1 MTSPNG
7 TANSASISAS
17 ISEPARIGGPR
28 RRPGVLMGLLID
40 VGWLLLVSLILIVT
54 GTGAFGAVPDIAS
67 ANRELAGYVAL
78 VLVFAI
84 GPVTVRLR
92 RQSRSASSLASRIE
106 MLTASMRTI
115 ADQAGLSDDARRV
128 LNRSTEREL
137 LCRSIE
143 QDIGNQDWDA
153 GLVLCSE
160 LADRFG
166 YRAEAESFRAR
177 IEAAR
182 AQVQDR
188 RIFEAIGGLDS
199 LIVQRR
205 WDDAM
210 REAGRIRRLFPDSPR
225 TETLRIRVDQA
236 RMIYKQDIAK
246 RFREAAEANRHDEAM
261 ELLKELD
268 LNLSPDEAEP
278 LKEVAKSVIAKTRER
293 LGEQFKQAVHDR
305 QWPLAQAI
313 GRRIMSEFP
322 NTRMAQEVRQVL
334 DGIAHRGSAPATAE
348 SNA

>member
-7 TANSASISAS
+7 TPNHGSISAS

-28 RRPGVLMGLLID
+28 RRPGLFMGLFID
-40 VGWLLLVSLILIVT
+40 VGWLLLVSLVLIVT
-54 GTGAFGAVPDIAS
+54 GRGVFGAAPQVAS
-67 ANRELAGYVAL
+67 ANIELAGWLGL

-92 RQSRSASSLASRIE
+92 RQARSASSLASRIE

-166 YRAEAESFRAR
+166 YRAEAEQFRAR
-177 IEAAR
+177 IESAR
-182 AQVQDR
+182 SQVQDR

-205 WDDAM
+205 WDDAL

-225 TETLRIRVDQA
+225 TETLRLRVDQA
-236 RMIYKQDIAK
+236 RVIYKQDIAK

-278 LKEVAKSVIAKTRER
+278 LKDLARNVIAKTRDR

-322 NTRMAQEVRQVL
+322 NARMAQEVRQVL
-334 DGIAHRGSAPATAE
+334 DGIAHRSAAPATAE

>member
-7 TANSASISAS
+7 TSNAASISAS
-17 ISEPARIGGPR
+17 ISEPGRIGPPR
-28 RRPGVLMGLLID
+28 RRPGLVMGLLID
-40 VGWLLLVSLILIVT
+40 VGWLLLVSLVLLVT
-54 GTGAFGAVPDIAS
+54 GTGVFGAAPHAAS
-67 ANRELAGYVAL
+67 QERTLAGWLGL

-84 GPVTVRLR
+84 APITVRLR
-92 RQSRSASSLASRIE
+92 RQARSAGSLAARIE

-143 QDIGNQDWDA
+143 QDIANQDWDA

-166 YRAEAESFRAR
+166 YRAEAEQFRAR

-182 AQVQDR
+182 SQVQDR

-205 WDDAM
+205 WDDAL

-225 TETLRIRVDQA
+225 TETLRLRVDQA
-236 RMIYKQDIAK
+236 RAIYKQDIAK
-246 RFREAAEANRHDEAM
+246 RFRDAADAGRTDEAM

-268 LNLSPDEAEP
+268 LYLSPDEAEP
-278 LKEVAKSVIAKTRER
+278 LKEMAKNVITRTRER
-293 LGEQFKQAVHDR
+293 LGEQFKQAVHER
-305 QWPLAQAI
+305 QWPTAQAI
-313 GRRIMSEFP
+313 GRRIISEFP

-334 DGIAHRGSAPATAE
+334 DGIANRGTPAATAE
-348 SNA
+348 SNV

>member
-1 MTSPNG
+1 MASPNG
-7 TANSASISAS
+7 TSGSAASISAS
-17 ISEPARIGGPR
+17 ISEPARLGPR
-28 RRPGVLMGLLID
+28 RRPGLIAGLFID
-40 VGWLLLVSLILIVT
+40 VGWLLLVSLALIVT
-54 GTGAFGAVPDIAS
+54 GTGIFGAVPRIAS
-67 ANRELAGYVAL
+67 ANRELAGWIALAL
-78 VLVFAI
+78 VFGVAPI
-84 GPVTVRLR
+84 TVRLR
-92 RQSRSASSLASRIE
+92 RQSRSQGALASRIE

-143 QDIGNQDWDA
+143 QDIANQDWDA

-166 YRAEAESFRAR
+166 YRAEAEQFRAR

-188 RIFEAIGGLDS
+188 RIFESIGGLDS

-205 WDDAM
+205 WDDAL

-225 TETLRIRVDQA
+225 TESLRNRVDQA
-236 RMIYKQDIAK
+236 RVIYKGDIAK
-246 RFREAAEANRHDEAM
+246 RFREAAEAARNDEAM

-278 LKEVAKSVIAKTRER
+278 LKELARNVISKTRDR
-293 LGEQFKQAVHDR
+293 LGEQFKTAVHDR
-305 QWPLAQAI
+305 QWPLAQGI

-334 DGIAHRGSAPATAE
+334 DGIAQRGTATATAE
-348 SNA
+348 TNA